1 MKAIN
6 NYQDLAFALL
16 SKMYRS
22 EHQYITYLQVFDNKA
37 SSKRLKS
44 LLFDLKQSTNYKL
57 HLHHQ
62 LIRRL
67 KSPLNTSAGE
77 GMNGIFKEA
86 FLTMKEGG
94 TNMIT
99 DTIILNTIMLAS
111 HYKLGSYL
119 SLSLYLRVSGFEN
132 ETKILQ
138 KIINTEESVLRRIN
152 ALINEQVMQN
162 TFQDLYEES
171 VA

>member
-6 NYQDLAFALL
+6 NYQDLAFTLL

-22 EHQYITYLQVFDNKA
+22 EHQYITYLQVFDHKA
-37 SSKRLKS
+37 SSTKLKS

-57 HLHHQ
+57 YLHHQ

-67 KSPLNTSAGE
+67 KSPLNSSAGE

-86 FLTMKEGG
+86 FLVLNDVG
-94 TNMIT
+94 TKNIT
-99 DTIILNTIMLAS
+99 ETIILNTLLLAS

-119 SLSLYLRVSGFEN
+119 TLILYLRAIGFEN

-138 KIINTEESVLRRIN
+138 KIINTEESVLGRIN
-152 ALINEQVMQN
+152 TRINEEAMLN
-162 TFQDLYEES
+162 TYQPQYGES